1 MRKGFQQGILE
12 AAKQNPL
19 IHILSGDHGYDL
31 FDQFRMEFP
40 TRFHNVGVSE
50 ADMVGIASGFARN
63 GLKPIIYGLAAFV
76 PSRVFE
82 FIKLQIALD
91 GLPVVIVG
99 DGAGIVYSYLG
110 KSHQTLEDL
119 ALMGSL
125 PQVTSLSPGSDKEM
139 KTATLWAVKQGSPVY
154 LRIGKSDGHFQ
165 GGSESDIPEPVRVHE
180 SPRQAQSA
188 IIAHGSMVS
197 QALLALNLM
206 EDGGVD
212 IWSCPTIFPIP
223 EAFLDNLRR
232 SYSKVFVVEEHGTRG
247 GLASEFLIRLNQI
260 GIEVT
265 SICAQPTQSS
275 SVGSYIWNIEQH
287 GLSAS
292 QIAEVIK
299 SKSTP

>member
-1 MRKGFQQGILE
+1 
-12 AAKQNPL
+12 
-19 IHILSGDHGYDL
+19 
-31 FDQFRMEFP
+31 
-40 TRFHNVGVSE
+40 
-50 ADMVGIASGFARN
+50 MVGIASGFARN

-76 PSRVFE
+76 PNRVFE

-99 DGAGIVYSYLG
+99 DGAGIVYSHLG

-125 PQVTSLSPGSDKEM
+125 PQVTSLSPGSDIEM
-139 KTATLWAVKQGSPVY
+139 ETATLWAVKQGVPVY

-165 GGSESDIPEPVRVHE
+165 GGSESVIPEPVKVHE
-180 SPRQAQSA
+180 SPRQTRSA
-188 IIAHGSMVS
+188 IVAHGSMVS
-197 QALLALNLM
+197 QVLLALNLM
-206 EDGGVD
+206 EDNDVD

-223 EAFLDNLRR
+223 GAFLDNLSRN
-232 SYSKVFVVEEHGTRG
+232 YSKVFVVEEHGLRG

-260 GIEVT
+260 EIEVT
-265 SICAQPTQSS
+265 AICAQQTQSS
-275 SVGSYIWNIEQH
+275 SVGSYIWNLEQH

-299 SKSTP
+299 RKTTP